1 MMAAEPDVPR
11 PVRILGLGG
20 SLRERS
26 LSLGLLRATL
36 NLAAANGAETVLA
49 DLRQLELP
57 MYNPDRPLS
66 DYPPAMNWL
75 LEQARAADA
84 FIFCSTT
91 YHGTIPGV
99 VKNALDALDFL
110 IDDTPRYLGGKP
122 VGLVALGGPSA
133 ANVITALGHAAR
145 GLNALAIS
153 TVVTASGR
161 MIDPDRLEITD
172 EATRDR
178 AGRLVTELISIT
190 HRLRQPD
197 PTRYAE
203 RQAPFEAES

>member
-1 MMAAEPDVPR
+1 MAADLNGAR

-20 SLRERS
+20 SMREQS
-26 LSLGLLRATL
+26 LSLGLLRTTL
-36 NLAAANGAETVLA
+36 NLAAASGAETVLA
-49 DLRQLELP
+49 DMRQLDLP
-57 MYNPDRPLS
+57 IYSPDRPLA
-66 DYPPAMNWL
+66 DYPPAMIWL
-75 LEQARAADA
+75 LEEARAADA
-84 FIFCSTT
+84 FIFCSPT
-91 YHGTIPGV
+91 YHGTVSGV

-122 VGLVALGGPSA
+122 VGLLALGGPSA

-145 GLNALAIS
+145 GLNALAIP

-161 MIDPDRLEITD
+161 MVDLDRLEITD
-172 EATRDR
+172 EAARDR

-190 HRLRQPD
+190 HRLREPD
-197 PTRYAE
+197 PTHYTE